1 MLRTLL
7 LFGGR
12 VRRSPVLRPGA
23 KVGAQDTKAAER
35 ALRRK
40 AELAAEKQF
49 MKLICT
55 ARTQR
60 QRQIADAIRR
70 ALAAKSDAAA
80 TKNDARY
87 VRNRK
92 IARAELAAVHRE
104 VAQKAAEARKAQAA
118 KPVKAR
124 LVRQPSRMLDKK
136 KQAANE
142 KRFLATLQQR
152 LERRK
157 ARVAALVA
165 KTAKM
170 EEAKAKAKAKTEAKV
185 EALAKA
191 EAAAKAEQRFE
202 ETIRRRHEQRAA
214 RVKVLVE
221 KRTKVAAAEA
231 EAATAS
237 QENEFTA
244 ELNRLMEERDA
255 RVQAIIAEHMNAAE
269 VADSE
274 QNAETP
280 APAPKAAASTSRK
293 SQRNVNA
300 SAAALLDTSD
310 EATAPATPQ
319 RKAAPTEVKAVEE
332 PAKKPTTPR
341 RRGRP
346 ASKPPHVA
354 TDVPSAAPVE
364 AVDEAEAA
372 ASAVQEARAAEEL
385 LPSPSQPRRLAA
397 ADLEELASAHE
408 DFVAHLEK
416 AKERT
421 TAPSSTRVSPVPSA
435 LASSSEAQRTWVM
448 AENTTGLFRL

>member
-55 ARTQR
+55 ARTRR

-157 ARVAALVA
+157 ARVAAL
-165 KTAKM
+165 
-170 EEAKAKAKAKTEAKV
+170 
-185 EALAKA
+185 
-191 EAAAKAEQRFE
+191 AEQRFE
-202 ETIRRRHEQRAA
+202 ETIRRRQEQRAA

-310 EATAPATPQ
+310 EATAPATPP

-364 AVDEAEAA
+364 ALDEAEAA

-421 TAPSSTRVSPVPSA
+421 TEPSSTRVSPVPSA

>member
-55 ARTQR
+55 ARTRR

-136 KQAANE
+136 KQAAHE

-157 ARVAALVA
+157 ARVAAL
-165 KTAKM
+165 
-170 EEAKAKAKAKTEAKV
+170 
-185 EALAKA
+185 
-191 EAAAKAEQRFE
+191 AEQRFE
-202 ETIRRRHEQRAA
+202 ETIRRRQEQRAA

-310 EATAPATPQ
+310 EATAPATPP

-364 AVDEAEAA
+364 ALDEAEAA